1 VNQTELS
8 RQQAY
13 WDGEVA
19 GLDSVYSR
27 QKGKLGIALDS
38 VFRRDM
44 FQRFEFTMKR
54 AEPILGRSFL
64 DVGCGTGRYSIEL
77 ARRGARAVVG
87 LDIAENMI
95 DVCREVA
102 RREGLEDRASFLHS
116 DLFAFR
122 DAEAFDACLGIGL
135 FDYISD
141 PLPVL
146 KKMKE
151 HTRDIVIL
159 SFPRRWTWRAPVRK
173 IRLALRRCNV
183 RFYSKREIRR
193 LMQEAGFGSLDLEKI
208 GKLYC
213 VSARTS

>member
-1 VNQTELS
+1 MKQSEL
-8 RQQAY
+8 RQQEIY

-27 QKGKLGIALDS
+27 QKSRLGVILDS

-44 FQRFEFTMKR
+44 FERFEFAMER
-54 AEPILGRSFL
+54 AEPIQGRTFL
-64 DVGCGTGRYSIEL
+64 DLGCGTGRYSIEL

-95 DVCREVA
+95 EACREVA
-102 RREGLEDRASFLHS
+102 RREGLDDRASFLHG
-116 DLFAFR
+116 DLVALR
-122 DAEAFDACLGIGL
+122 DRQTFDASLGIGL

-146 KKMKE
+146 RKMRE
-151 HTRDIVIL
+151 HTRDIAIL

-173 IRLALRRCNV
+173 IRLGLRGCNV

-193 LMQEAGFGSLDLEKI
+193 LLEEAGFGSLELEKI